1 MLKTVAYFKHLA
13 ASSLVQDIIN
23 QCNQLISADCGLHV
37 RLSYLP
43 DLLVVAKTSENAV
56 ASLLI
61 LHFTVGTGAWE
72 IGAMSTKAKYNRD
85 KMLELLINSAEDA
98 IRALQRRETIDK
110 TVWLVKR
117 VSHSDSRRKALFS
130 KLGFEHPDSWVE
142 NVLSNT
148 GYIPFDP
155 FDSVLMKRTVQA

>member
-13 ASSLVQDIIN
+13 ASSLVQDMLN
-23 QCNQLISADCGLHV
+23 QCNQLITVDCGMHV

-43 DLLVVAKTSENAV
+43 DLLVVAKTRENEV
-56 ASLLI
+56 VSLLV
-61 LHFTVGTGAWE
+61 LHFTVSSGAWE
-72 IGAMSTKAKYNRD
+72 IGMMSVKTNYNRD
-85 KMLELLINSAEDA
+85 EMLELLINSAEDA

-117 VSHSDSRRKALFS
+117 VPHSDSKRKALFS
-130 KLGFEHPDSWVE
+130 KLGFEHPDNWVE

-155 FDSVLMKRTVQA
+155 FDSVLMKKTLQT